1 MQFARNSLK
10 LLLLVLVISC
20 SGPSKLSNVNLAYR
34 YSNGLS
40 FIFPDYRPV
49 VAEGDSMRL
58 LYEFLASDLLY
69 VTGDTTATASYAIS
83 YAIYRDMESKIIID
97 SGVHYL
103 SCAQSVDPLFK
114 ARGSISIF
122 APDSANYFMR
132 IDFSDLNR
140 NQSVTDIMTIDR
152 TGIQPAGHF
161 LLADASTNA
170 PLIRGFNDQPIN
182 VRIIQ
187 TGGQKRPVYMRYFK
201 STYPMAEPPFSDD
214 RQPVLSYVADES
226 YLISV
231 DESDPIPL
239 EKTGI
244 YHFQYD
250 TMVAEGYSFFVFNED
265 FPRLTNV
272 NGLLESVRYL
282 TTREEF
288 SKISSSKN
296 IKAAV
301 DEFWIDKAGNRERA
315 RELIKAYY
323 GRVQTANRLFTSYLE
338 GWKTDRGLIF
348 VIFGTP
354 GTVYRSNNTE
364 TWLYSQTAGQP
375 TLSFVFEKKKNPFT
389 DNDFMLRRN
398 PYYDIPW
405 YRAVETWRDGRIY
418 NDSY

>member
-1 MQFARNSLK
+1 M
-10 LLLLVLVISC
+10 
-20 SGPSKLSNVNLAYR
+20 AYR
-34 YSNGLS
+34 YSSGLS
-40 FIFPDYRPV
+40 FIFPDYRCI
-49 VAEGDSMRL
+49 VAESDSMRL
-58 LYEFLASDLLY
+58 LYEFAANDLLFVASDSS
-69 VTGDTTATASYAIS
+69 TSGSYAIS
-83 YAIYRDMESKIIID
+83 YAIYRDMESKAIVD
-97 SGVHYL
+97 SGIHYF
-103 SCAQSVDPLFK
+103 SCDKPIDPLFK
-114 ARGSISIF
+114 VKGRIGIF

-140 NQSVTDIMTIDR
+140 SQSVTDIITIDR
-152 TGIQPAGHF
+152 TGIQPSGNF
-161 LLADASTNA
+161 LLADAATNA
-170 PLIRGFNDQPIN
+170 PIIRGYHDQPVN
-182 VRIIQ
+182 VRVIQ
-187 TGGQKRPVYMRYFK
+187 TSGQNRPVFMRYFK
-201 STYPMAEPPFSDD
+201 TSHPMAEPPFSDD
-214 RQPVLSYVADES
+214 RQPVLSYVANES
-226 YLISV
+226 FLIEV
-231 DESDPIPL
+231 DETDPIPL
-239 EKTGI
+239 QKPGI

-250 TMVAEGYSFFVFNED
+250 TMVMEGYSFFIFNED
-265 FPRLTNV
+265 FPKLTNV
-272 NGLLESVRYL
+272 GGLLESVRYL

-288 SKISSSKN
+288 SKISASTN

-301 DEFWIDKAGNRERA
+301 DAFWIDKAGNRERA

-354 GTVYRSNNTE
+354 GTVYRGNNTE

-398 PYYDIPW
+398 AYYDIPW